1 MAFTRQNNDGTVDG
15 ANAYTDVATVRA
27 YWADRGVDLTART
40 DQELQVAIVNSTTY
54 LDGRYR
60 WVGYQLRRLQGT
72 QWPRGGVT
80 SFLRGL
86 PPALVTATCMLASR
100 ALTGKPLMPDPTF
113 DASGGQVVESLKEV
127 GPIKVQTKF
136 NASQSTSAS
145 AKTPDYPEVTLTLQ
159 SAGLIGSGN
168 SGELGRA

>member
-1 MAFTRQNNDGTVDG
+1 MAFTQQDNDGTVDG
-15 ANAYTDVATVRA
+15 ANAYTDPATVRA
-27 YWADRGVDLTART
+27 YWSDRGVDLTART
-40 DQELQVAIVNSTTY
+40 DAELQAAIVNATTY

-72 QWPRGGVT
+72 QWPRGGIT
-80 SFLRGL
+80 TFLRGL

-136 NASQSTSAS
+136 SASQSTSAS
-145 AKTPDYPEVTLTLQ
+145 ARTPDYPEVTLTLQ

>member
-1 MAFTRQNNDGTVDG
+1 MAFTQQDNDGTVDG
-15 ANAYTDVATVRA
+15 ANAYTDVTTVQA

-40 DQELQVAIVNSTTY
+40 DPELQVAIVNATTY

-113 DASGGQVVESLKEV
+113 DASGQRVAEKLTEV
-127 GPIKVQTKF
+127 GPIKTQVKF
-136 NASQSTSAS
+136 ADTTGVKSM
-145 AKTPDYPEVTLTLQ
+145 TPEYPEVTLMLQ
-159 SAGLIGSGN
+159 AAGLIASGN
-168 SGELGRA
+168 SGEIGRA

>member
-1 MAFTRQNNDGTVDG
+1 MTFAQQTNDGTVDG

-40 DQELQVAIVNSTTY
+40 DPELRAAIVNATTY

-60 WVGYQLRRLQGT
+60 WVGYQLYRLQGT

-80 SFLRGL
+80 SFLDGL
-86 PPALVTATCMLASR
+86 PPALVTATCMLVNR
-100 ALTGKPLMPDPTF
+100 ALTGKPLMPDPVF

-136 NASQSTSAS
+136 SASQSTSAS